1 MIINERLKQNNEQ
14 IGKNQTE
21 LHNELANM
29 ELANMEMNRRF
40 LSLSRSEERV
50 NLDTKFEDNIPK
62 RNEACLAAEQEKR
75 SSRKDAKRLIYL
87 NIIKFNL
94 IGILSQPKNKNS
106 NELDKKLSFNKLKL
120 GTNYQSN
127 LRRTVN
133 QETGLHSSK
142 KEPVTESRENKPNT
156 RKVENNKISSSI
168 CIYDRNLIL
177 KTLKSN
183 FLRNKSKYCKK

>member
-1 MIINERLKQNNEQ
+1 MIINRRLKQNNEQ

-50 NLDTKFEDNIPK
+50 NLDTKFEDNLPNINK
-62 RNEACLAAEQEKR
+62 ACLAGEQEKR
-75 SSRKDAKRLIYL
+75 SSRKDAQRFINL

-94 IGILSQPKNKNS
+94 IGIPSQPKNKNS
-106 NELDKKLSFNKLKL
+106 NELDKKLSENKLKL

-127 LRRTVN
+127 LRRTFN
-133 QETGLHSSK
+133 QEAVLHSSK
-142 KEPVTESRENKPNT
+142 KEHVTESREKKPNT
-156 RKVENNKISSSI
+156 RNLENNKISSSI